1 MGLPALS
8 DAHAS
13 TARAD
18 TAVGHWRG
26 DTVLPGAWD
35 GFSVALEDQV
45 QNSINL
51 YLPLKNPAQAMSL
64 VAALKDAGPQAHEA
78 LASLRTVASARFVM
92 EPTGSALWVMTV
104 FDGDMGSYLMD
115 FVGVLAD
122 VFDAILVYV
131 HGAPPLPVRDHAQA
145 YVEFVK
151 AHSVPGGVHSA
162 MPDITVMEALRLAG
176 RPGR

>member
-13 TARAD
+13 LDPTGTVA
-18 TAVGHWRG
+18 GQWRG

-35 GFSVALEDQV
+35 GFSAALEGQV

-64 VAALKDAGPQAHEA
+64 VATLKEAGQQAHEA

-122 VFDAILVYV
+122 VFDAILVYID
-131 HGAPPLPVRDHAQA
+131 GAPPLPVREHAQA
-145 YVEFVK
+145 YVDFVIRQSK
-151 AHSVPGGVHSA
+151 PGGVHSA